1 MSRSASRPRVCAVPV
16 PVPHLPT
23 KFCSSAIDEIF
34 GAKHRNFWKK
44 IWKCQK
50 NVIFEGFFGYFW
62 LKKRASQLDLGFF
75 FNPFQ
80 HFQHFQKKTQL
91 VNKKMEEN
99 HLGNHS
105 AAQPHPYPRE
115 NGGGPPT
122 PPISFFWGR
131 KQRHDFSVWLFTPRL
146 YWLISCPKKIL
157 NWDAR
162 SNLGENGDK
171 SQFSRKKINKSGE
184 ECAGG
189 CVGIA

>member
-44 IWKCQK
+44 IWKM
-50 NVIFEGFFGYFW
+50 
-62 LKKRASQLDLGFF
+62 
-75 FNPFQ
+75 P
-80 HFQHFQKKTQL
+80 
-91 VNKKMEEN
+91 KKMSFLRGFLDIFGWKKELPSWIWAFFLTPFSTSSTFKKKHSWSIKKWRKTTWVITRQPN
-99 HLGNHS
+99 HIPIPGRMGAGH
-105 AAQPHPYPRE
+105 Q
-115 NGGGPPT
+115 

-146 YWLISCPKKIL
+146 YWLISCPKKLL

-162 SNLGENGDK
+162 PNLGENGDK